1 MEEERWVPWRFR
13 EVEPPTV
20 VKSGKA
26 VGQTTTW
33 TSRLRL
39 GDGFDMISFG
49 WIEYCLGGDYC
60 IHAKQLSSFSV
71 A

>member
-1 MEEERWVPWRFR
+1 
-13 EVEPPTV
+13 
-20 VKSGKA
+20 

-39 GDGFDMISFG
+39 GDGFDMISDRVLP
-49 WIEYCLGGDYC
+49 WRRLL
-60 IHAKQLSSFSV
+60 HAKQLSSSV